1 VRSVGP
7 AAWQNWSGS
16 QKHRARLLEPASVEE
31 VVSLVRAEGVRAA
44 GGRTAVRCVG
54 SGHSF
59 VPFWSDGVLLSLD
72 RLSGLLEV
80 DPQGCRATI
89 AAGTKLHDVGPA
101 LWARGLSLP
110 QQGDIDRQSLAGA
123 LATGTHGTGRA
134 LGNLSSFLRG
144 ITLVDAAGTVVTLTP
159 EADPDAFSAAQ
170 VSQGM
175 LGVVVSVTLSLLP
188 AFHLRERLWDC
199 SVAECEAQVPALVND
214 HRHFEFFWTPRTD
227 RCEMKT
233 LTVADEVFEDP
244 GPLKGSRSGP
254 AYQVFPSQ
262 RDVRFNEMEYSVPY
276 DAGWAC
282 FTELRA
288 MMMDKFPKLPWPVE
302 YRTLAADDILLS
314 TAYQRPSVTLS
325 VHQGAERDHRPLFDA
340 AEAVF
345 RNHRGR
351 PHWGKLHSLDAAD
364 LAALYPALDRF
375 RAVRQRFDPDG
386 LFLNDYLRTLFGP

>member
-1 VRSVGP
+1 VP

-16 QKHRARLLEPASVEE
+16 QKHRARLLEPGSVDE
-31 VVSLVRAEGVRAA
+31 VVAIVRAEGGSAAA
-44 GGRTAVRCVG
+44 GAAAVRCVG

-59 VPFWSDGVLLSLD
+59 VPFWSDGALLSLD
-72 RLSGLLEV
+72 NLSGLLEV
-80 DPQGCRATI
+80 DRQGCRATI

-101 LWARGLSLP
+101 LWAHGLSLP

-123 LATGTHGTGRA
+123 LATGTHGTGRQI
-134 LGNLSSFLRG
+134 GNLSTFLRG
-144 ITLVDAAGTVVTLTP
+144 ITLIDAAGTLVTLTP
-159 EADPDAFSAAQ
+159 ETEPDAFCAAQ

-188 AFHLRERLWDC
+188 AFYLRERLWDC
-199 SVAECEAQVPALVND
+199 SIAECEAHLPALVDD

-227 RCEMKT
+227 LCAMKT
-233 LTVADEVFEDP
+233 LTVVDEVVEEP
-244 GPLKGSRSGP
+244 GFRSGP
-254 AYQVFPSQ
+254 AYEVFPSQ
-262 RDVRFNEMEYSVPY
+262 RDLRFNEMEYSVPC
-276 DAGWAC
+276 DVGWEC

-288 MMMDKFPKLPWPVE
+288 MMLEKFPKLPWPVE
-302 YRTLAADDILLS
+302 YRTLAADDIFLS
-314 TAYQRPSVTLS
+314 TGYQRESVTLS
-325 VHQGAERDHRPLFDA
+325 VHQGADRDHRPLFDA

-375 RAVRQRFDPDG
+375 RAVRQRFDPGG
-386 LFLNDYLRTLFGP
+386 LFLNDYLRRLFGP